1 MFNYKFPQTAR
12 LGEIT
17 YAHDGTSATPEIDA
31 LNEINRHRE
40 AE

>member
-1 MFNYKFPQTAR
+1 MFKYKFPPTAR

-31 LNEINRHRE
+31 LNEINAHRAHE
-40 AE
+40 